1 MTATASTN
9 TNNTN
14 GKKSEKRLS
23 PALHNWRQNVL
34 GDKKLFIILA
44 VLHLIAAPAVILAMI
59 ISVPDRKKLT
69 LMLLSVQ

>member
-44 VLHLIAAPAVILAMI
+44 VLHLI
-59 ISVPDRKKLT
+59 
-69 LMLLSVQ
+69 MLLSVQ